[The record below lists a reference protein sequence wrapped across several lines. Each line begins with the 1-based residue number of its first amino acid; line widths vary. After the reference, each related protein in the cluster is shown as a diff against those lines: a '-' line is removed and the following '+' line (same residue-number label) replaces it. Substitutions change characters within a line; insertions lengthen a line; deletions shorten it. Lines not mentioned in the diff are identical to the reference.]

1 MFTRIYTLPII
12 IFLKRENTL
21 KVKAIVWWIFLTGSK
36 CYRQNLNKKRVYGIG
51 NPVGGVTKLVI
62 PKPIGH
68 SSRGPIVPVATA
80 TAVSVASRVK
90 VLC

>member
-1 MFTRIYTLPII
+1 MLTRNYTPPII

-21 KVKAIVWWIFLTGSK
+21 NVTAIVWWIFLTRSK
-36 CYRQNLNKKRVYGIG
+36 CYCQNLNKKRIYGIG

-68 SSRGPIVPVATA
+68 SSRGPIVPVTTA
-80 TAVSVASRVK
+80 EAVSVASKVK